1 MDQIEQAAL
10 GIKDSAMQDIL
21 VESYRSTKVFAKV
34 FFPERFTAEFS
45 ELHDEI
51 FDIIDYG
58 YQKVAIAAPRG
69 IGKTSIVGLALAAK
83 KIVFEDSK
91 FLPYVSKSFDSSLLQ
106 TENLKIELAA
116 NPLIKQFFGQV
127 KTSSGEGVDSSFS
140 KKSWIA
146 RFNENALGTLV
157 YPRGANQQIRGILYR
172 NARPDLFIFDDFED
186 ADEVLNEELRL
197 KLEIKFFADF
207 MKAVSRVDKNW
218 QAIYIDTLKHEDSL
232 LQKLLDAS
240 DWESIRLEL
249 CDDELNSN
257 APEFISTEE
266 IKEEHKS
273 HKEKG
278 ILDVFY
284 REFRNLPISS
294 EDAVFRDEYF
304 KYYVEGGGTLLVYT
318 DGTKTPERIP
328 ERQITNLVIV
338 DPAKT
343 VKLSSADSAVIVV
356 GIHRQSRKIFVRNVV
371 AGKMEPDELL
381 ETMFEQ
387 CQTYRAM
394 VLGVETTGIDRWISQ
409 PIENIMRSRVKS
421 GMSVPIYHSISASKS
436 TKPKRV
442 ASLGPYYKMGF
453 IYHNKSCCQKLEG
466 QLLMFPRSKLWDVMD
481 GLSHLMPLMDEFAYF
496 FDPEDYGPE
505 SSEEEFNALMDED
518 LDEPDQQDFCFV

>member
-1 MDQIEQAAL
+1 VNLIEQQAL
-10 GIKDSAMQDIL
+10 KIKDSGFQDIL
-21 VESYRSTKVFAKV
+21 IESYRSTKVFAKV
-34 FFPERFTAEFS
+34 FFPERFSAEFS
-45 ELHDEI
+45 GLHDQI
-51 FDIIDYG
+51 FDLIDSKE
-58 YQKVAIAAPRG
+58 QKIAIAAPRG

-106 TENLKIELAA
+106 TENLKIELGS
-116 NPLIKQFFGQV
+116 NLLIKQVFGQV
-127 KTSSGEGVDSSFS
+127 KTSNGEGVDSSFS

-146 RFNENALGTLV
+146 RFNDDSHGTLV
-157 YPRGANQQIRGILYR
+157 YPRGSNQQIRGILYR
-172 NARPDLFIFDDFED
+172 NSRPDLFIFDDFED
-186 ADEVLNEELRL
+186 ADEVLNEELRF

-207 MKAVSRVDKNW
+207 VKAVSRVDKNW
-218 QAIYIDTLKHEDSL
+218 RMIYIDTLKHEDSL

-266 IKEEHKS
+266 IKVEHES

-278 ILDVFY
+278 LLDVFY
-284 REFRNLPISS
+284 REFRNLPISK
-294 EDAVFRDEYF
+294 EDAVFKAEYF

-318 DGTKTPERIP
+318 DGTKEPERIP
-328 ERQITNLVIV
+328 EREVTSLVIV

-343 VKLSSADSAVIVV
+343 VKLSSADSAVIVI
-356 GIHRQSRKIFVRNVV
+356 GIHRKSGKIFVRDVE

-381 ETMFEQ
+381 ETMFRL
-387 CQTYRAM
+387 CQAYRAV

-409 PIENIMRSRVKS
+409 PIENIMRSRIKS

-436 TKPKRV
+436 NKAKRV
-442 ASLGPYYKMGF
+442 ASLGPYYKMGY
-453 IYHNKSCCQKLEG
+453 IYHNKQACQKLES
-466 QLLMFPRSKLWDVMD
+466 QLIMFPRSKLWDVMD
-481 GLSHLMPLMDEFAYF
+481 GLSHLMPLMDQFAYF

-505 SSEEEFNALMDED
+505 SAENEFRALTDED
-518 LDEPDQQDFCFV
+518 IDEPKQKFCFV

>member
-1 MDQIEQAAL
+1 VNFVEQHAL
-10 GIKDSAMQDIL
+10 TIKDSEFQDIL
-21 VESYRSTKVFAKV
+21 IESYRSTKVFAKV
-34 FFPERFTAEFS
+34 FFPERFSAKFS
-45 ELHDEI
+45 KLHDDI
-51 FDIIDYG
+51 FDIIDSG
-58 YQKVAIAAPRG
+58 AQRIAIAAPRG

-83 KIVFEDSK
+83 NIVFEDSR

-106 TENLKIELAA
+106 TENLKIELSA
-116 NPLIKQFFGQV
+116 NLLIRQVFGQV

-146 RFNENALGTLV
+146 RFNENSLGTLV
-157 YPRGANQQIRGILYR
+157 YPRGANQAIRGILYR

-197 KLEIKFFADF
+197 KLEVKFFADF

-218 QAIYIDTLKHEDSL
+218 RTIYIDTLKHEDSL
-232 LQKLLDAS
+232 LQKLLDSS

-266 IKEEHKS
+266 IKAEHAS

-278 ILDVFY
+278 LLDVFY
-284 REFRNLPISS
+284 REFRNLPISQ
-294 EDAVFRDEYF
+294 EDAVFRAEYF

-318 DGTKTPERIP
+318 DGTKEPERIP
-328 ERQITNLVIV
+328 EREITNLVIV

-381 ETMFEQ
+381 ENMFAQ
-387 CQTYRAM
+387 CQTYRAV

-409 PIENIMRSRVKS
+409 PIENIMRTRIKS
-421 GMSVPIYHSISASKS
+421 GMSVPIYYSISASKS
-436 TKPKRV
+436 NKPKRV
-442 ASLGPYYKMGF
+442 AALGPYYKMGF
-453 IYHNKSCCQKLEG
+453 IYHNKESCQKLES

-481 GLSHLMPLMDEFAYF
+481 GLSHLMPLMDQFAYF

-505 SSEEEFNALMDED
+505 SDEEEFKSLTEED
-518 LDEPDQQDFCFV
+518 FDQPDQEFCFV